1 MSLTPEQIA
10 ERRQGIGASDAP
22 AALGLSPWRTPLEV
36 FLEKTGRA
44 GPQEESLPMRVG
56 RALEPVVLQAFAEET
71 GLSVTRQQERIIDP
85 ALPWRWATVD
95 AIADGALVEAK
106 TAGDRGEWGEPG
118 TDQIPRHYIVQVQ
131 HALACTGFKLAYVPV
146 LLSGRDFRVYEVR
159 RDEAII
165 SAITEREV
173 EFWSR
178 IERDDPPPLSSAD
191 DVRLRWPVDNG
202 ASVLATPEDLEDV
215 AALRTLKDVV
225 RGHESELKTL
235 ETKLKTRLGE
245 AAQLI
250 DDDGRVLVTWRSSK
264 PVMRFDADAF
274 KVVHPEL
281 YSEFRK
287 AGAPA
292 RRFLLKE

>member
-22 AALGLSPWRTPLEV
+22 AVLGLSPWRTPLEV